1 MKDNYREEYENLFV
15 YLRKCDLMGVRLNL
29 EVGRTNEF
37 ITLEGTMLLNR
48 FEIDINDDDISLS
61 FDYGDIFMEKKMEIL
76 LSEYLKKDMDISYSI
91 KDMNDPKREVKVY
104 EWVKNKE
111 RISKI
116 ENSETVE
123 YPLYIT
129 NINKRIKITEEKTK
143 KR

>member
-129 NINKRIKITEEKTK
+129 NINKRIKTTEEKTK

>member
-29 EVGRTNEF
+29 EVGRTDEF

-76 LSEYLKKDMDISYSI
+76 LSEYLKKDTDISYSI
-91 KDMNDPKREVKVY
+91 KDMNDQKREVKVY

-116 ENSETVE
+116 ENSETVQ

-129 NINKRIKITEEKTK
+129 NINKRIKTTEEKTK

>member
-91 KDMNDPKREVKVY
+91 KDINDPKREVKVY

-129 NINKRIKITEEKTK
+129 NINKRIKTTEEKTK

>member
-61 FDYGDIFMEKKMEIL
+61 FDYGDIFIEKKMEIL

-104 EWVKNKE
+104 EWVKNKD

-129 NINKRIKITEEKTK
+129 NINKRIKTTEEKTK

>member
-61 FDYGDIFMEKKMEIL
+61 FDSGDIFMEKKMEIL

-129 NINKRIKITEEKTK
+129 NINKRIKTTEEKTK